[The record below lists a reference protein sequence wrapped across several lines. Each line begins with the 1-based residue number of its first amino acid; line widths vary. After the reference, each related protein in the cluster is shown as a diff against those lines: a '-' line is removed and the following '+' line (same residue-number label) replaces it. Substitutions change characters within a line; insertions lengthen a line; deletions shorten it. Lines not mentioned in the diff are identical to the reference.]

1 MKKRT
6 LGKHGPAVS
15 AIGLGCMS
23 MTQAYGPGDEAGG
36 ERTLLKALDLGINFF
51 DTAEIYGPYENE
63 RLLGRVLAPRRQ
75 EVVIATKF
83 GFRIENGRMAGV
95 DSSPANV
102 RRACEA
108 SLQRLGTD
116 YIDLLYQH
124 RVDPEVPIEDT
135 VGAMAQLVQEG
146 KVRHLGLS
154 EASASTLKRAYAVH
168 PIAALQSE
176 YSLYERSVEGRILD
190 TCRQLGVTLVPYS
203 PLGRGLLTPQVPR
216 AEAIDVAVD
225 YRARMPRFQGENFDR
240 NRQLLGV
247 VESVA
252 QRHHASLPQVA
263 LAWVMAQG
271 DDIIPIP
278 GTKDP
283 GRLAEN
289 AAAASLMLTAD
300 DIAALSTAFD
310 PQVVAGER
318 YPPGLERYLDKD

>member
-1 MKKRT
+1 MQKRT
-6 LGKHGPAVS
+6 LGRHGPAVS
-15 AIGLGCMS
+15 AMGLGCMS
-23 MTQAYGPGDEAGG
+23 MTQAYGPGDESSG
-36 ERTLLKALDLGINFF
+36 EETLLKALELGIDFF
-51 DTAEIYGPYENE
+51 DTAEIYGPYGNE
-63 RLLGRVLAPRRQ
+63 RLLGRVLGPRRR

-83 GFRIENGRMAGV
+83 GFRIQDGRMAGV
-95 DSSPANV
+95 DSTPANV

-116 YIDLLYQH
+116 YIDLFYQH

-135 VGAMAQLVQEG
+135 VGAMAELVRQG

-154 EASASTLKRAYAVH
+154 EASATTLARAHAVH

-176 YSLYERSVEGRILD
+176 YSLYERGVEGRILD
-190 TCRQLGVTLVPYS
+190 TCRSLGVALVPYS

-240 NRQLLGV
+240 NRQLLAV
-247 VESVA
+247 VESIA
-252 QRHHASLPQVA
+252 QRLGASVPRVA
-263 LAWVMAQG
+263 LAWVLAQG

-283 GRLAEN
+283 GRLVEN
-289 AAAASLMLTAD
+289 AAAASLALTAED
-300 DIAALSTAFD
+300 LAALSAAFD
-310 PQVVAGER
+310 PRVIAGER
-318 YPPGLERYLDKD
+318 YPPGLERYLDRD